1 MLEIPCFDVPT
12 DLQDWQDARPGIR
25 ATIWE
30 LLGVIPAPDRYLTAA
45 TQSRTQHEGY
55 WLEQLVFRSAE
66 GEPIEGYLLLPDAP
80 GPHPAILY
88 CHWHGGQ
95 YEVGKD
101 ELFGMNATPVAPGP
115 ELARQGYVVLAI
127 DAPGFGGR
135 NGHGGRHPRGGA
147 GELSAAKEQL
157 WFGRTLWG
165 ITLTDDLMAL
175 DYLAS
180 RPEVDPSRIG
190 VTGISMG
197 STRAWWIMA
206 LDDRPKAAS
215 CVACLTRY
223 QDLIEAKALA
233 AHGIYYFVP
242 GMLKHF
248 DTEVVTALS
257 APRAML
263 FQTGDQ
269 DDGSPIKGIEKIND
283 AVSRVYAAV
292 GATEQ
297 FQSIIYPCLG
307 HVYTMEMWRRT
318 LDWFEAHL

>member
-1 MLEIPCFDVPT
+1 M
-12 DLQDWQDARPGIR
+12 
-25 ATIWE
+25 
-30 LLGVIPAPDRYLTAA
+30 
-45 TQSRTQHEGY
+45 
-55 WLEQLVFRSAE
+55 
-66 GEPIEGYLLLPDAP
+66 LLPEGP

-95 YEVGKD
+95 YEVGKE
-101 ELFGMNATPVAPGP
+101 ELFGTNATPVALGP
-115 ELARQGYVVLAI
+115 ELARRGYVVLGI

-135 NGHGGRHPRGGA
+135 NGHGGRHPLGGA

-180 RPEVDPSRIG
+180 RPEVDPDRIG

-215 CVACLTRY
+215 CLACLTRY

-248 DTEVVTALS
+248 DTEVVIGLA

-269 DDGSPIKGIEKIND
+269 DKGSPIKGIEKINA
-283 AVSRVYAAV
+283 AVSRVYAAM
-292 GATEQ
+292 GAREQ
-297 FQSIIYPCLG
+297 FQSIVYPGLG
-307 HVYTMEMWRRT
+307 HVYTMDMWNRT
-318 LDWFEAHL
+318 IKWFLTHL